1 MANGPQDMKNPSPP
15 GASASLAEQD
25 EPATRRGDWLTKL
38 SVIPGAIMLIP
49 LFLGAIIN
57 TFFPQVLDVGS
68 FTTALFRDGTAVLLG
83 LFFFCLGSQLDVR
96 TTGPTLE
103 KGVAILIGKVGVGVA
118 IGLAVAFFIP
128 SGSLLGLTPLAI
140 IAAMTNSNG
149 ALFAALTG
157 QYGNKT
163 DRAAVAVIAV
173 NDGPFITMIALG
185 SAGLASFP
193 LHDLIGL
200 ILPLLLGALLGNLS
214 RSAREFLSVGELL
227 LIPFLGFVVG
237 RSINFGTL
245 IESGLQ
251 GIMLGVATVVISG
264 PVAMLILWI
273 FHVLHRRPRET
284 RNLIAGMAE
293 GTTAGNAIATPAALA
308 LVDPTFQAIEAVAT
322 AQIAAATVTTAL
334 LIPFAVA
341 LVASWQKRRGVS
353 PQKELEYYENRQK
366 VSARMA

>member
-1 MANGPQDMKNPSPP
+1 MKNPVEQGAPP
-15 GASASLAEQD
+15 PTDEQSR
-25 EPATRRGDWLTKL
+25 PTRRHGDWLTKL
-38 SVIPGAIMLIP
+38 SVIPGAIMIIP

-57 TFFPQVLDVGS
+57 TFFPQVLEIGGV
-68 FTTALFRDGTAVLLG
+68 TTALFRDGTAVLLG
-83 LFFFCLGSQLDVR
+83 LFFFCLGSQLNVR
-96 TTGPTLE
+96 TTGPTFE

-118 IGLAVAFFIP
+118 LGLAVAFFIP
-128 SGSLLGLTPLAI
+128 GGSFLGLAPLAI

-149 ALFAALTG
+149 ALYAALTG

-163 DRAAVAVIAV
+163 DRGAVAVIAV

-185 SAGLASFP
+185 AAGLASFP

-200 ILPLLLGALLGNLS
+200 VLPLVLGAVLGNLS
-214 RSAREFLSVGELL
+214 RAAREFLSVGEVL

-251 GIMLGVATVVISG
+251 GILLGVATVVISG
-264 PVAMLILWI
+264 PVAMLALWI
-273 FHVLHRRPRET
+273 FHVLRRRPRET

-293 GTTAGNAIATPAALA
+293 GTTAGNAIATPAAVALA
-308 LVDPTFQAIEAVAT
+308 DPTFRAIEAVAT
-322 AQIAAATVTTAL
+322 AQVAAATVTTAI

-341 LVASWQKRRGVS
+341 LVSSWQKRRGVS
-353 PQKELEYYENRQK
+353 PQKELEYYEHRQR
-366 VSARMA
+366 VAAGVA